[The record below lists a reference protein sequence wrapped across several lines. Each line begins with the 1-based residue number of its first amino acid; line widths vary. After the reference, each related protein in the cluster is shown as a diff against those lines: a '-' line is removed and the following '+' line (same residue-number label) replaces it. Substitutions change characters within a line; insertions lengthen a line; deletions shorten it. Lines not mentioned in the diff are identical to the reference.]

1 MHRHYLFP
9 TSDAMAI
16 LTSYQL
22 SQSLTGQRQILPR
35 KF

>member
-9 TSDAMAI
+9 NSDAI

-22 SQSLTGQRQILPR
+22 SLTGQRQNRPG